1 MTLAHLQMLG
11 DTTAKYRWF
20 ALVYLFRMF
29 LVFPGII
36 FLLSLASTIAIYT
49 VFVPITAL
57 LLLVA
62 MVNVLQ
68 SRKPKLLPKKLQS
81 AGNSCQN
88 LFGRWSRSTD

>member
-1 MTLAHLQMLG
+1 MLG

-36 FLLSLASTIAIYT
+36 FLLSLAST

-68 SRKPKLLPKKLQS
+68 SREPKLLPKKLQS